1 MGWKARLTMNRN
13 TVLLIW
19 GLGALLA
26 LLLIFA
32 GPNPVERALQD
43 AFLQV
48 ELVLDRL
55 NGPTMEVVRGV
66 AIALFCVFLALCV
79 VALRRGQPAIGMA
92 IVVSVVFL
100 LLAGQVFAW
109 VFFLRHPHWVL
120 ALLLALFAA
129 LTMTRRLLSP
139 AALTVRRDRL

>member
-1 MGWKARLTMNRN
+1 MHRN

-19 GLGALLA
+19 GFGALLA
-26 LLLIFA
+26 LVLVFA

-43 AFLQV
+43 AAAQV
-48 ELVLDRL
+48 ELLVDRL
-55 NGPTMEVVRGV
+55 NGPAMEVVRGI

-92 IVVSVVFL
+92 IVVSILFL
-100 LLAGQVFAW
+100 LLAGHAFAW
-109 VFFLRHPHWVL
+109 VFFLRRPHWVL

-129 LTMTRRLLSP
+129 LSMTRRVLSP
-139 AALTVRRDRL
+139 AGVPMRRP

>member
-1 MGWKARLTMNRN
+1 MHRN

-43 AFLQV
+43 GFAQV

-55 NGPTMEVVRGV
+55 DGPTMEIVRGL
-66 AIALFCVFLALCV
+66 AIALFCVFLALCA
-79 VALRRGQPAIGMA
+79 VALRRGQPAIGIA
-92 IVVSVVFL
+92 IVVSVLFL
-100 LLAGQVFAW
+100 LLAGHVFAY
-109 VFFLRHPHWVL
+109 VLFLHRPHWVL

-129 LTMTRRLLSP
+129 LSMTRRVTSAAAVP
-139 AALTVRRDRL
+139 ARRR